1 LKLPTVLGSVATCG
15 HETTGNPKVT
25 VEGNPISLIGVSTAG
40 AALIIGPG
48 SPRVKVAGITVST
61 FGDIIT
67 AHGEPPHSNATTT
80 TLATRVYVP

>member
-1 LKLPTVLGSVATCG
+1 MRLPTVLGSFATCG
-15 HETTGNPKVT
+15 HTTTGDLRVT
-25 VEGNPISLIGVSTAG
+25 VEGIPISLIGVSTAG
-40 AALIIGPG
+40 APIIGPG